1 MEAKSK
7 SKAFKI
13 FLRYIS
19 LRGIFS
25 PVALERARICRIH
38 SIIHIKTK
46 PLRPTTTI
54 LLTFKHLLLVL
65 MSIHTKTRW
74 RIALCLMT
82 LIDCFQTLPNNH
94 WRQIRLEYLPM
105 GEPRNHNHESRILDS
120 TWIDSRIWKRLMAGK
135 DSRTSSLVSSKRRM
149 PSSSM
154 KMRKRNWMNP
164 QHQFTNKHQETRQ
177 AQQPS
182 SSQDSKRSWT
192 GIMWV
197 HRMSWR
203 RRKLSLLPK
212 SLRKWQALTTA
223 LTSIFRRCRSQ
234 SRCRQK

>member
-7 SKAFKI
+7 FKAFKI

-54 LLTFKHLLLVL
+54 LLTFLTQIFKHLLLVL

-74 RIALCLMT
+74 RIASRLMT

-105 GEPRNHNHESRILDS
+105 GEPRNRNHESRILDS

-135 DSRTSSLVSSKRRM
+135 DSRTSSPVSSKRRM
-149 PSSSM
+149 HSSSM
-154 KMRKRNWMNP
+154 KIR
-164 QHQFTNKHQETRQ
+164 
-177 AQQPS
+177 
-182 SSQDSKRSWT
+182 
-192 GIMWV
+192 
-197 HRMSWR
+197 
-203 RRKLSLLPK
+203 
-212 SLRKWQALTTA
+212 
-223 LTSIFRRCRSQ
+223 
-234 SRCRQK
+234 